1 MARKRQEE
9 KSEASQNAVLDA
21 GLALFSTQGYRATTL
36 REIAAKAG
44 LSVGNIYHHFP
55 DKHAIYQRLIER
67 YWERLLDPEL
77 PLNRLF
83 ARAQFPEDLEEMAGA
98 IEQVVGDNA
107 PHILLIYVDIIEF
120 QGEHVRA
127 FYEGMAKRFA
137 EAYGPRFAARRA
149 AGEFGDADP
158 MTAVMVATRW
168 LFYFFTV
175 EKCFGVPLHLGM
187 TSGQATTEFIRL
199 LRYGLL
205 RDRPQNGGRPRSA
218 VKQSSAAKPAARARK
233 AKVNEGGESWS
244 VSPKQGR

>member
-1 MARKRQEE
+1 MAPRKRQEE
-9 KSEASQNAVLDA
+9 KSEASVTAVLDA

-55 DKHAIYQRLIER
+55 DKHAIYQRLIDR

-77 PLNRLF
+77 PLNKLF
-83 ARAQFPEDLEEMAGA
+83 ATASFPEDLEQMAVA

-107 PHILLIYVDIIEF
+107 AHILLIYVDIIEF
-120 QGEHVRA
+120 QGEHIRA
-127 FYEGMAKRFA
+127 FYEGMAQRFA
-137 EAYGPRFAARRA
+137 GAYGPRFAARQA

-187 TSGQATTEFIRL
+187 TSQQATGEFIRL

-205 RDRPQNGGRPRSA
+205 AKRPDDGGSPRSS
-218 VKQSSAAKPAARARK
+218 QK
-233 AKVNEGGESWS
+233 AKTKRS
-244 VSPKQGR
+244 R